1 MPKAEWG
8 TKHSCT
14 ACTAKFYDL
23 NRSPPYCPHAGLSS
37 PWKAAIRRPPAEQDD
52 SAAVDDDADVTI
64 ETDDDVEGEED
75 PRSRD

>member
-23 NRSPPYCPHAGLSS
+23 NRSPPYCPQCGTIITMEGGN
-37 PWKAAIRRPPAEQDD
+37 PPPAAEEDD

-75 PRSRD
+75 PEIED